1 MWVYIEM
8 MTIALRNGGLLGPS
22 KPCAAIHLML
32 VLSIEWRKKMLA
44 SIGVCTD
51 IYWLVRSSSGDTSA
65 TVATNFFCDFCFLQG
80 TNTGYDGSQKP
91 NIAGVQ

>member
-1 MWVYIEM
+1 MRVYIEM

-22 KPCAAIHLML
+22 KPCAAIHLMF

-51 IYWLVRSSSGDTSA
+51 IQWLVRSSSGDTSA
-65 TVATNFFCDFCFLQG
+65 THRSNTFLSYFVSPS
-80 TNTGYDGSQKP
+80 GYEH
-91 NIAGVQ
+91 

>member
-1 MWVYIEM
+1 
-8 MTIALRNGGLLGPS
+8 
-22 KPCAAIHLML
+22 
-32 VLSIEWRKKMLA
+32 LA